1 MGLLEEYVT
10 ARVNAAEDARHRAER
25 EVLRQR
31 RERVVVVRWWDAL
44 HARRTVRGAGRA
56 AAVAPVAAPSSAPSA
71 APSSAPSAAPSS
83 APGPSGAAVETEAAR
98 ELARTAR

>member
-56 AAVAPVAAPSSAPSA
+56 AAVAPVAAPSA